1 MRRKLLF
8 YILIILLIHSL
19 SAVNYS
25 LAPFKGSFG
34 VNLGS
39 EIYNE
44 EIDTSLP
51 NAGWVGT
58 SPGPQKGDHTYSND
72 CIVAM
77 GEINSFSDSTD
88 YYVRVTVNTD
98 SDFNYVSM
106 SNPSYQR
113 PYTLTIIGKCSNKEN
128 GVDPK
133 LLGKYKLHSNGSNF
147 AEFNFKDGKI
157 GLNTE
162 NPVYNALWFDIV
174 LGLPVSDITS
184 SGLLTLPSGEQIT
197 LGRVDDYASFVTIT
211 MEYGKEGEAPQIAT
225 MSIPFSGYYR
235 ADNTNNDPN
244 ATVSL
249 HVDTNAKI
257 AALDIKN
264 DAKTEIN
271 IAKLRFSQTAIR
283 SDSDGNYSDTIE
295 DTKLKT
301 VRLFVSASPDPFVQ
315 EPDGFRLLHAD
326 YKYDEPVNDYNS
338 VPFSIFVR
346 PSNSSESVEFD
357 GREYVIGN
365 DIIYNSLAPEVH
377 DTNIDFPRSAAK
389 TFYAILEG
397 DMSIYIDYDGY
408 PMKPGLYQEE
418 VYVHVVAE
426 D

>member
-1 MRRKLLF
+1 MRRKFIF

-19 SAVNYS
+19 PAVNYS

-44 EIDTSLP
+44 EIVISNLDTA
-51 NAGWVGT
+51 AGWISGT
-58 SPGPQKGDHTYSND
+58 PTKGDGTYNNN

-77 GEINSFSDSTD
+77 GEINGFSDSTD
-88 YYVRVTVNTD
+88 YYIRVTVNTD

-113 PYTLTIIGKCSNKEN
+113 PYTLTIIGKCSNEQKGGN
-128 GVDPK
+128 PK

-147 AEFNFKDGKI
+147 AEFNFKDGEI
-157 GLNTE
+157 GLNS
-162 NPVYNALWFDIV
+162 NPVYNALWFDII

-211 MEYGKEGEAPQIAT
+211 MEYGKGGEAPQIAT

-283 SDSDGNYSDTIE
+283 SSSDGNYSDTIG

-326 YKYDEPVNDYNS
+326 YNYNEPVNDYNS

-346 PSNSSESVEFD
+346 PSNSSEAVEFD

-365 DIIYNSLAPEVH
+365 EIIYNSLVPDVH
-377 DTNIDFPRSAAK
+377 DTNIDFPRSEAK

>member
-1 MRRKLLF
+1 MRKRALQFIVILF
-8 YILIILLIHSL
+8 FIHSL

-25 LAPFKGSFG
+25 LAPFNGSFG

-51 NAGWVGT
+51 NTGWVDIGE
-58 SPGPQKGDHTYSND
+58 PLYKGDGKYNNN

-77 GEINSFSDSTD
+77 GEINSFDSKD
-88 YYVRVTVNTD
+88 YYIRVTVNTD

-106 SNPSYQR
+106 SNPSYKR
-113 PYTLTIIGKCSNKEN
+113 PYTLTIIGKCSNIAGGGN
-128 GVDPK
+128 PK
-133 LLGKYKLHSNGSNF
+133 LLGKYELRSNGSNF
-147 AEFNFKDGKI
+147 AEFKFSEGEI
-157 GLNTE
+157 ELNPD
-162 NPVYNALWFDIV
+162 NAVNNALWFDII

-235 ADNTNNDPN
+235 ADNSNNDPN

-257 AALDIKN
+257 SALDIKN

-271 IAKLRFSQTAIR
+271 IARLRFSQTAIF
-283 SDSDGNYSDTIE
+283 SGADYASHTIN
-295 DTKLKT
+295 DTKLNT
-301 VRLFVSASPDPFVQ
+301 VRMFVSASPDPFVQ

-326 YKYDEPVNDYNS
+326 YKYNEPVNDYNS
-338 VPFSIFVR
+338 VPFSILVR
-346 PSNSSESVEFD
+346 PSNSSDVVEFD
-357 GREYVIGN
+357 GLGYVTGSEIIGN
-365 DIIYNSLAPEVH
+365 SLTPEVH
-377 DTNIDFPRSAAK
+377 DSNVDFPRSAAK
-389 TFYAILEG
+389 AFYVIFEG

-418 VYVHVVAE
+418 VYVHVIAE
-426 D
+426 E

>member
-1 MRRKLLF
+1 MRKKALLF
-8 YILIILLIHSL
+8 IVIVFFVHSL

-39 EIYNE
+39 RIYNT
-44 EIDTSLP
+44 EIDTTKGD
-51 NAGWVGT
+51 AGWVRGT
-58 SPGPQKGDHTYSND
+58 PGKGEYNSNG
-72 CIVAM
+72 IVAM
-77 GEINSFSDSTD
+77 GEINSFDSKD
-88 YYVRVTVNTD
+88 YYIRVTVNTD

-106 SNPSYQR
+106 SNPSYKR
-113 PYTLTIIGKCSNKEN
+113 PYTLTIIGKCSNEEN
-128 GVDPK
+128 GSSPR
-133 LLGKYKLHSNGSNF
+133 LLGKYSLHANGSNF
-147 AEFNFKDGKI
+147 AEFKFSDGKI
-157 GLNTE
+157 EPSGTLS
-162 NPVYNALWFDIV
+162 YNALWFDVI

-184 SGLLTLPSGEQIT
+184 SGLLTLPSGEQIA

-211 MEYGKEGEAPQIAT
+211 MEYGKEGETPQVVT

-235 ADNTNNDPN
+235 ADNTDNDPN

-257 AALDIKN
+257 SALDIKN

-271 IAKLRFSQTAIR
+271 IAKLRFSQTEVR
-283 SDSDGNYSDTIE
+283 SNDDHNYTETI
-295 DTKLKT
+295 DNTKLKT

-326 YKYDEPVNDYNS
+326 YKYNEPVNDYNS
-338 VPFSIFVR
+338 VPFSILVR
-346 PSNSSESVEFD
+346 PSNSSDVVEFD
-357 GREYVIGN
+357 GLGYVTGDEIIGN
-365 DIIYNSLAPEVH
+365 SLTPEVH
-377 DTNIDFPRSAAK
+377 DSNVDFPRSAAK
-389 TFYAILEG
+389 AFYAIFEG

-418 VYVHVVAE
+418 VYVHVIAE
-426 D
+426 E